1 MLTLARKA
9 ELILL
14 ALTFIWGSTFVLV
27 KIALG
32 YSSPFLFLATRFF
45 LATLVVRLIFAD
57 KYKIIPKETIRAGI
71 ILGIFL
77 FFGFA
82 FQTLGLRLTSASKS
96 AFITSISFVLV
107 PILAI
112 FLTKD
117 KPRAS
122 SWLGIGLV
130 LVGMYFLTLP
140 ESQKFNAGDF
150 LTLLCVGA
158 FALQIIYVEIYNKKF
173 DTAQLLYVQLL
184 TTCVLSIPSLLL
196 FDKFQFDLGSS
207 LILTLLITSVL
218 ATSLV
223 FYLQNK
229 YQQYTTA
236 TKAAIIYALE
246 PVFASFFAYFSFGET
261 FATISLLGAGLIVCG
276 TLVSELGKF

>member
-45 LATLVVRLIFAD
+45 IATLVVRLIFAD
-57 KYKIIPKETIRAGI
+57 KYKVIPKETIRAGI

-107 PILAI
+107 TILA
-112 FLTKD
+112 
-117 KPRAS
+117 
-122 SWLGIGLV
+122 
-130 LVGMYFLTLP
+130 
-140 ESQKFNAGDF
+140 
-150 LTLLCVGA
+150 
-158 FALQIIYVEIYNKKF
+158 
-173 DTAQLLYVQLL
+173 
-184 TTCVLSIPSLLL
+184 
-196 FDKFQFDLGSS
+196 
-207 LILTLLITSVL
+207 
-218 ATSLV
+218 
-223 FYLQNK
+223 
-229 YQQYTTA
+229 
-236 TKAAIIYALE
+236 
-246 PVFASFFAYFSFGET
+246 
-261 FATISLLGAGLIVCG
+261 
-276 TLVSELGKF
+276 